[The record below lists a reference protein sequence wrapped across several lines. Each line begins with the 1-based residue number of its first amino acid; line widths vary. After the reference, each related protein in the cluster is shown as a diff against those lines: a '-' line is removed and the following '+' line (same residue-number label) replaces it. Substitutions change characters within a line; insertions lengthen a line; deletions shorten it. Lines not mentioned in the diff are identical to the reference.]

1 MASVTSLGIHRPSAV
16 PFLVA
21 EGILPN
27 EPSPELYQWQII
39 SNHGPSSDDGVEELL
54 MTEHC
59 VVWSRGGAVER
70 IFRFDVEKE
79 PVRHALFTH
88 FRGQDRSKSDALKP
102 HFKVKLEEHS
112 KAKGLGGLGLDIQGP
127 QTLGSKHTN
136 NSHRQSA
143 VEENRRS
150 HLVQSLKD
158 NLQGH
163 QSLDRALVVILK
175 TQAHV
180 FFLAGTS
187 HIIHL
192 PFDVDGAFSLP
203 TGLLLQRR
211 PPQSVVPATP
221 TVPSVPQNSFAFEAL
236 ASPKAALS
244 SQIYPNA
251 NLLQED
257 VDPKL
262 PSLPMFNDL
271 LLQASDTAATAML
284 PRLYSLT
291 DPLADIG
298 LVVTQR
304 KGRSMGN
311 MRKHKIREIVTFD
324 AVEPTESLLYV
335 SQFDDLGH
343 HNSSSDKYSSML
355 LAVTQNQESRE
366 YTVWSIEHVE
376 DRLSTYGSHSL
387 ASRASNRHNRRRS
400 SYGIGTSTGASTPVA
415 RGTATGRE
423 SFGGSRSRGSTA
435 RDLLSEDIF
444 NDDEDI
450 LASHLDSALDSSNA
464 PVRSSRRVSSL
475 LSRADL
481 SSNQDKTSFCD
492 LAGGYAAS
500 TTARKGTSLGSY
512 AVKLGSGTEL
522 GSGSLRRRQSVG
534 LRTSVEPP
542 TLVES
547 HEVVVDD
554 DDYDEDTASDNP
566 KDRRMGHQ
574 PPGLQKEIVFTKIH
588 TISPPEVISSHS
600 SQMPTGLRIF
610 MLKPPAHV
618 FRGQG
623 EENHAYLCIANNSAG
638 SLLILSLRQTLISNV
653 KRGPNITGKTP
664 TSNEDSQHHVVR
676 VTDTSS
682 SRGVVDACT
691 IRDIDCER
699 LLILSRGADGLD
711 QLSLQDPWGPDM
723 AIRLPSKLSLNDRF
737 QIVNTLS
744 LKQRREGGFNRI
756 LSQGPQAI
764 LNLSHGGNRETVDL
778 VDAGGSRH
786 RVKVQ
791 LQPRNPFVLTMLK
804 LCDSMLPLADQGG
817 ESFLSGWWDAMV
829 WLSVRPD
836 LEGDAEWTALVVV
849 LFSIGAGFVEE
860 RRASTMTR
868 TKKRKSGL
876 LRSSSG
882 ANTNMESWEAMLVEE
897 SSVSRSV
904 PVWMQSEAWSW
915 ILTQAKVSMPA
926 EADVSR
932 KSRSPRTYIAPTL
945 PSRKKSP
952 FLVHCVS
959 LAHEFRNLPSGT
971 GNTTEG
977 SKVSSRFTDH
987 DSQRTALAT
996 LLVGLHLYREELK
1009 LNTLTSA
1016 AAHDLTPVLAQIGS
1030 WLEWPSWSFNASS
1043 YYMSES
1049 VDMEFWLF
1057 DDSPTKSVGVA
1068 SPAEPFHPPSIMHF
1082 IEAANLEPPS
1092 IPFISLLDVVG
1103 YQGINEKTTTNYV
1116 SWTKELEAFTPRTV
1130 AINGL
1135 LTSRPVQSMEA
1146 RVMEMTSWGWSLS
1159 ILETL
1164 PESVSVM
1171 FRCAISRCQAQPP
1184 ATSDSV
1190 MLDIIGRNDISM
1202 QKEDNHTSKP
1212 RISSAV
1218 APLSE
1223 NIRDIHSI
1231 CVSTLEIDTVGIHDG
1246 SAEADRQSTSYMIFK
1261 DDQRFAEAAK
1271 LLHPLHAP
1279 MAKCVAEPGWTD
1291 TDLLEAQQ
1299 ELAKTIAMRT
1309 LAVSPGRSCLFYSAR
1324 LPILTEKYP
1333 IHGFTLSCVM
1343 KPSNSTVTA
1352 DKAAYTEEKVSWAFF
1367 HAGVEAGLSIAI
1379 DAKGIDTSWI
1389 LFNKPQE
1396 LKNRHAGF
1404 LLALGLNGHLKS
1416 IAKWVAFKYLT
1427 PKHTMTS
1434 IGFLLGLAASSLGT
1448 MDTLITR
1455 VLSIHVTRMLPP
1467 GAAELNLS
1475 PLTQTSGIMGIGLL
1489 YCGTQHRRMSEIM
1502 LSEMENTEED
1512 DNSSPQDSLRD
1523 EGYRLAAGFA
1533 LGYVNLGRGKDLKGL
1548 HDMRIVERLLA
1559 LAIGTKKVTIVHILD
1574 KATAAATVAVALIFM
1589 KTHNEILARKIDIPD
1604 TIHQFEYVRPDIFLL
1619 RTVARHLI
1627 MWNDIRATLSWVKSQ
1642 LPVVYQYKAKLVTI
1656 RTLNSDEMPF
1666 FNIIAG
1672 LCLAIGLRYAGT
1684 GTAEVR
1690 NTLCHYLDQF
1700 IRICRLPVLNYDG
1713 KLARI
1718 TVRNCQDVVALA
1730 AACVMAGTGDL
1741 YVFRRLRS
1749 LHGRV
1754 EVDLPYGSHMAA
1766 HLAIGILFL
1775 GGGTYS
1781 FGTSDLAVASL
1792 LCTFYPLFPVTVLD
1806 NKSHLQAFRHFWVLA
1821 AEARCLVVYDI
1832 DTSRLIPMPVVV
1844 TLTSGPKM
1852 TMTTPCLLPELST
1865 VANIQT
1871 DDPEFWSVK
1880 IDLAGRPSE
1889 YQAFRRHRGI
1899 WVRRR
1904 VAFDTH
1910 LSLFSATMQAL
1921 NDAQSTQTL
1930 GRHIFEWVFRL
1941 QTFRNFDRAEQTL
1954 VLPPDLAN
1962 VVYRSSR
1969 GTVVDD
1975 RLVLETGCMTSG
1987 KSERLWNLRILFAW
2001 ADAMGRSGGQW
2012 GWIGK
2017 EIIERLRTRLT
2028 TRKMRR

>member
-27 EPSPELYQWQII
+27 EPSPKLYEWQII
-39 SNHGPSSDDGVEELL
+39 SNHASSSDDGVEELL
-54 MTEHC
+54 TTEHC

-70 IFRFDVEKE
+70 IYRFDVEKE

-88 FRGQDRSKSDALKP
+88 FHDRDRSESDVLKP
-102 HFKVKLEEHS
+102 KAKVKLEEQGE
-112 KAKGLGGLGLDIQGP
+112 AKGLGGLGLGIHGP
-127 QTLGSKHTN
+127 QALGSKNTT
-136 NSHRQSA
+136 NSHHQST
-143 VEENRRS
+143 VEENRKS
-150 HLVQSLKD
+150 HPVQSLKD
-158 NLQGH
+158 KLQG
-163 QSLDRALVVILK
+163 QKSLNRALVVILK

-192 PFDVDGAFSLP
+192 PFEVDGAFSLP
-203 TGLLLQRR
+203 TGLLFQRR
-211 PPQSVVPATP
+211 LPQSVVPATP

-236 ASPKAALS
+236 ASPKTPLS
-244 SQIYPNA
+244 SQIHPKA
-251 NLLQED
+251 NNFQEK
-257 VDPKL
+257 VDTNL
-262 PSLPMFNDL
+262 PFLPMFHDIL
-271 LLQASDTAATAML
+271 LRASDTAANARL

-291 DPLADIG
+291 DPLAEIG
-298 LVVTQR
+298 VVVTQR
-304 KGRSMGN
+304 KGHSMSN
-311 MRKHKIREIVTFD
+311 MRKHRIRENVTFD
-324 AVEPTESLLYV
+324 TVEPTENLLYV
-335 SQFDDLGH
+335 SHLDDLGQH
-343 HNSSSDKYSSML
+343 DSDSDESLSTL

-376 DRLSTYGSHSL
+376 DRFSASGSNSL
-387 ASRASNRHNRRRS
+387 ALKASGRHSRRRS
-400 SYGIGTSTGASTPVA
+400 SYGMGTSTGASTPVA
-415 RGTATGRE
+415 KGIATGRE

-435 RDLLSEDIF
+435 RDLLSEDSF
-444 NDDEDI
+444 NDGEDK
-450 LASHLDSALDSSNA
+450 LASHLDSTLDNPNA
-464 PVRSSRRVSSL
+464 PAKSSRRVSSL
-475 LSRADL
+475 LARADL
-481 SSNQDKTSFCD
+481 SSNQDKSSFSD

-500 TTARKGTSLGSY
+500 MTARKGPSFGSY
-512 AVKLGSGTEL
+512 GVKLGSGTEL
-522 GSGSLRRRQSVG
+522 GTSLRTRQSAG
-534 LRTSVEPP
+534 LRTGVEPP
-542 TLVES
+542 TVVES
-547 HEVVVDD
+547 HEGVDND
-554 DDYDEDTASDNP
+554 SDEDTASDNS
-566 KDRRMGHQ
+566 KDPRMRHQ
-574 PPGLQKEIVFTKIH
+574 PLGLQKEIIFTKIH
-588 TISPPEVISSHS
+588 TISPPEVTSSHS
-600 SQMPTGLRIF
+600 SQMPIGPRIF

-623 EENHAYLCIANNSAG
+623 EEKDAYLCIANNIAA
-638 SLLILSLRQTLISNV
+638 SLLILSLRQTLISHV
-653 KRGPNITGKTP
+653 KQGSNINGEAP
-664 TSNEDSQHHVVR
+664 TSNKDAQHHAFR
-676 VTDTSS
+676 VTDTTY
-682 SRGVVDACT
+682 SRGVVDAC
-691 IRDIDCER
+691 IIKDIDCKR
-699 LLILSRGADGLD
+699 LLILNRGADGLD
-711 QLSLQDPWGPDM
+711 QLSLQDPWGPEL
-723 AIRLPSKLSLNDRF
+723 AIRLPSQLLLNDPF

-744 LKQRREGGFNRI
+744 LKQRREGGFKRI
-756 LSQGPQAI
+756 LSQGPQA
-764 LNLSHGGNRETVDL
+764 LVSLGHGGNREIVDL

-791 LQPRNPFVLTMLK
+791 LQPRNPFVLTMVK
-804 LCDSMLPLADQGG
+804 LCDSMLPLMDQGG
-817 ESFLSGWWDAMV
+817 ESFLSGWWNAMV

-836 LEGDAEWTALVVV
+836 LEGDVEWTAFVIVI
-849 LFSIGAGFVEE
+849 FSIAAGFVDE
-860 RRASTMTR
+860 RCAGTMTQ
-868 TKKRKSGL
+868 TKKRKSAL
-876 LRSSSG
+876 LRSSSS

-904 PVWMQSEAWSW
+904 PVWMQGEAWSW

-926 EADVSR
+926 EADVAR

-952 FLVHCVS
+952 FLVHCMS
-959 LAHEFRNLPSGT
+959 LAHEFRSFPSGI
-971 GNTTEG
+971 GNTTQS
-977 SKVSSRFTDH
+977 SKVTSRFTNH
-987 DSQRTALAT
+987 EAQRMALAT

-1009 LNTLTSA
+1009 LNTLA
-1016 AAHDLTPVLAQIGS
+1016 ATAVHDLTPVLAQIGS
-1030 WLEWPSWSFNASS
+1030 WLEWPSWSFNAAS
-1043 YYMSES
+1043 YYMLES

-1057 DDSPTKSVGVA
+1057 DDSPVKNVGVA
-1068 SPAEPFHPPSIMHF
+1068 SPEEPFHPPSIMHF

-1103 YQGINEKTTTNYV
+1103 YQRINEKILTKHV
-1116 SWTKELEAFTPRTV
+1116 SWAKKLAAFTPRTV

-1135 LTSRPVQSMEA
+1135 LTSRPVQSMGA
-1146 RVMEMTSWGWSLS
+1146 RIMEMTSWGWNLS

-1164 PESVSVM
+1164 PESISAV

-1184 ATSDSV
+1184 ATSDSA
-1190 MLDIIGRNDISM
+1190 MLTIIGRDDISM
-1202 QKEDNHTSKP
+1202 QKEENYATKP
-1212 RISSAV
+1212 RVSSAV
-1218 APLSE
+1218 APVSE

-1231 CVSTLEIDTVGIHDG
+1231 CVSTLDVDTVETHDG

-1279 MAKCVAEPGWTD
+1279 MAKCFAEPDWTD

-1343 KPSNSTVTA
+1343 KPSNTTVTA
-1352 DKAAYTEEKVSWAFF
+1352 DKVAYTEEKVSWAFF
-1367 HAGVEAGLSIAI
+1367 HAGVEAGLSIAV
-1379 DAKGIDTSWI
+1379 DAKGIDKSWI

-1416 IAKWVAFKYLT
+1416 LAKWVAFKYLT

-1434 IGFLLGLAASSLGT
+1434 IGLLLGLAASYLGT

-1455 VLSIHVTRMLPP
+1455 VLSVHVTRMLPP
-1467 GAAELNLS
+1467 NAAELNLS

-1627 MWNDIRATLSWVKSQ
+1627 MWNDIHATLGWIKSQ
-1642 LPVVYQYKAKLVTI
+1642 LPVVYQYKAKLVMI

-1684 GTAEVR
+1684 GAAEVR

-1754 EVDLPYGSHMAA
+1754 EVDVPFGSHMAA

-1844 TLTSGPKM
+1844 TLTTGLKM

-1865 VANIQT
+1865 VANIRT
-1871 DDPEFWSVK
+1871 DDPEFWSVT
-1880 IDLAGRPSE
+1880 IDLAGRPFE

-1904 VAFDTH
+1904 AAYDTH

-1921 NDAQSTQTL
+1921 NNAQSTHTL

-1962 VVYRSSR
+1962 AVYKSSR

-2001 ADAMGRSGGQW
+2001 ADALGRSGGQW

-2017 EIIERLRTRLT
+2017 EIVERLKTRLT
-2028 TRKMRR
+2028 MRKMRR

>member
-27 EPSPELYQWQII
+27 EPSPKLYDWHII
-39 SNHGPSSDDGVEELL
+39 SNHASSSDDRVEELL
-54 MTEHC
+54 TTEHC

-70 IFRFDVEKE
+70 IYRFNVEKE
-79 PVRHALFTH
+79 PVKHALFTH
-88 FRGQDRSKSDALKP
+88 FHGRDRSKSDVLKP
-102 HFKVKLEEHS
+102 KIKVKLEEHS
-112 KAKGLGGLGLDIQGP
+112 EAKGLGGVDLDIHGP
-127 QTLGSKHTN
+127 QALGSKPTTN
-136 NSHRQSA
+136 SRRQST
-143 VEENRRS
+143 VEENQRS
-150 HLVQSLKD
+150 HPVLSLKG
-158 NLQGH
+158 NLQGQ
-163 QSLDRALVVILK
+163 QSLNRALVVILK

-180 FFLAGTS
+180 FFLDGTS
-187 HIIHL
+187 HIVHL
-192 PFDVDGAFSLP
+192 PFEVDGAFSLP
-203 TGLLLQRR
+203 TGLLLQRLL
-211 PPQSVVPATP
+211 PQYVVPATP

-244 SQIYPNA
+244 SQIHPNA
-251 NLLQED
+251 NCLQEKA
-257 VDPKL
+257 DPNL
-262 PSLPMFNDL
+262 PFLPNFNDL
-271 LLQASDTAATAML
+271 LLQASDKAANARL

-291 DPLADIG
+291 DPLAEIG
-298 LVVTQR
+298 VVVTQR
-304 KGRSMGN
+304 KGHSVSN
-311 MRKHKIREIVTFD
+311 IRKHQIRETITFET
-324 AVEPTESLLYV
+324 VESAENLLYV
-335 SQFDDLGH
+335 SQFDDLGDH
-343 HNSSSDKYSSML
+343 DSSSDKSSSTL

-366 YTVWSIEHVE
+366 YTVWSIEHTE
-376 DRLSTYGSHSL
+376 ARFSAYGSRSL
-387 ASRASNRHNRRRS
+387 APRASDHHNRRRS

-423 SFGGSRSRGSTA
+423 SFGGSRSRHSTA
-435 RDLLSEDIF
+435 RDLLTEDSF
-444 NDDEDI
+444 NDGEHN
-450 LASHLDSALDSSNA
+450 LASHLDSALDNPNA
-464 PVRSSRRVSSL
+464 PVKSSRRVSSL
-475 LSRADL
+475 LARADL

-492 LAGGYAAS
+492 LAGGY
-500 TTARKGTSLGSY
+500 TVPVTARKGTTFGSFG
-512 AVKLGSGTEL
+512 VKLGSGTEL
-522 GSGSLRRRQSVG
+522 GSSSLRMRQPVG
-534 LRTSVEPP
+534 LRASAEPP
-542 TLVES
+542 TVVES
-547 HEVVVDD
+547 HEEVVG
-554 DDYDEDTASDNP
+554 DDYDEDTASDNSNDP
-566 KDRRMGHQ
+566 RMRHQ
-574 PPGLQKEIVFTKIH
+574 PLGLQKEIIFTKIH
-588 TISPPEVISSHS
+588 TISPPEVHLSQL
-600 SQMPTGLRIF
+600 SQMPIGPRIF
-610 MLKPPAHV
+610 MLKPPAHIC
-618 FRGQG
+618 RGQ
-623 EENHAYLCIANNSAG
+623 EEEKDAYLCIANNLAA
-638 SLLILSLRQTLISNV
+638 SLLILSLRQTLISHVIRDSN
-653 KRGPNITGKTP
+653 KNGEAP
-664 TSNEDSQHHVVR
+664 TSNKDSQHHEFR
-676 VTDTSS
+676 VTDTSI
-682 SRGVVDACT
+682 SRGVIDLCI
-691 IRDIDCER
+691 IRDIDCKR
-699 LLILSRGADGLD
+699 LLILTRGADGLD
-711 QLSLQDPWGPDM
+711 QLSLRDPWGPDIT
-723 AIRLPSKLSLNDRF
+723 IRVPSELFLNDPF
-737 QIVNTLS
+737 QVVNTLS
-744 LKQRREGGFNRI
+744 LKQRREGGFKRI
-756 LSQGPQAI
+756 LSEGPQA
-764 LNLSHGGNRETVDL
+764 LVSLGHGGNRETVDL

-786 RVKVQ
+786 RVRVQ
-791 LQPRNPFVLTMLK
+791 LQPRNPFVRTIVK
-804 LCDSMLPLADQGG
+804 LCDSMLPLTDHGR
-817 ESFLSGWWDAMV
+817 ESFLSEWWNAMV

-836 LEGDAEWTALVVV
+836 LEGDAEWTAFVVV
-849 LFSIGAGFVEE
+849 LFSIAAGFIGE
-860 RRASTMTR
+860 RRTGTMTG

-897 SSVSRSV
+897 SSASRSV
-904 PVWMQSEAWSW
+904 PVWMQGEAWSW
-915 ILTQAKVSMPA
+915 VLTQAKVSMPA
-926 EADVSR
+926 EAGLSG
-932 KSRSPRTYIAPTL
+932 KSRSSRTYIAPTL

-959 LAHEFRNLPSGT
+959 LAHEFRSLPSRSE
-971 GNTTEG
+971 NTTVF
-977 SKVSSRFTDH
+977 SKITSRFTDH
-987 DSQRTALAT
+987 DSQRMALAT

-1009 LNTLTSA
+1009 LNALAST

-1030 WLEWPSWSFNASS
+1030 WLQWPAWSFSASS
-1043 YYMSES
+1043 YYMLES

-1057 DDSPTKSVGVA
+1057 DDSPGKSVGVV

-1082 IEAANLEPPS
+1082 IEAVNLEPPS

-1103 YQGINEKTTTNYV
+1103 YQRINEKSPTGYV
-1116 SWTKELEAFTPRTV
+1116 SWAKELAAFTPRTV

-1135 LTSRPVQSMEA
+1135 LTSKPVQSMEA
-1146 RVMEMTSWGWSLS
+1146 RVMQMTAWDWNLS

-1164 PESVSVM
+1164 PESISVV
-1171 FRCAISRCQAQPP
+1171 FRHAISRCQAQPP
-1184 ATSDSV
+1184 ATSDTA
-1190 MLDIIGRNDISM
+1190 MLDMIGRDDISM
-1202 QKEDNHTSKP
+1202 QKEENHATKP
-1212 RISSAV
+1212 WVSSAV

-1231 CVSTLEIDTVGIHDG
+1231 CVSTLDHDTVGTHDG

-1271 LLHPLHAP
+1271 LLHPLHPP
-1279 MAKCVAEPGWTD
+1279 MAKCVAEPDWTD

-1324 LPILTEKYP
+1324 LPVLTEKYP

-1343 KPSNSTVTA
+1343 KPSNTTVTA

-1367 HAGVEAGLSIAI
+1367 HAGVEAGLSIAV
-1379 DAKGIDTSWI
+1379 DAKGIDASWI

-1416 IAKWVAFKYLT
+1416 ITKWVAYKYLT

-1434 IGFLLGLAASSLGT
+1434 IGLLLGLAASCLGT
-1448 MDTLITR
+1448 MDTTITR

-1467 GAAELNLS
+1467 GAADLNLS

-1512 DNSSPQDSLRD
+1512 DNSNPQDGLRD

-1533 LGYVNLGRGKDLKGL
+1533 LGYVNLGRGNDLKGL

-1559 LAIGTKKVTIVHILD
+1559 LAIGTKRVAIVHILD

-1627 MWNDIRATLSWVKSQ
+1627 MWNDIRATLGWVKSQ
-1642 LPVVYQYKAKLVTI
+1642 LPVVYQYKARLVMI

-1700 IRICRLPVLNYDG
+1700 IRICKLPVLNYDG

-1754 EVDLPYGSHMAA
+1754 EVDVPYGSHMAA

-1781 FGTSDLAVASL
+1781 LSTSDLAVASL
-1792 LCTFYPLFPVTVLD
+1792 FCTFYPLFPVTVLD

-1821 AEARCLVVYDI
+1821 AEARCLAVYDI

-1844 TLTSGPKM
+1844 TLTSGLKM

-1865 VANIQT
+1865 VANIRT
-1871 DDPEFWSVK
+1871 DDPEFWSVT
-1880 IDLAGRPSE
+1880 IDFAGRPAE
-1889 YQAFRRHRGI
+1889 YQALRRHRGI

-1904 VAFDTH
+1904 TAYDTH
-1910 LSLFSATMQAL
+1910 LSLFGATMQAL
-1921 NDAQSTQTL
+1921 NDAQSAHTL
-1930 GRHIFEWVFRL
+1930 GRHLFEWVFRL
-1941 QTFRNFDRAEQTL
+1941 QTFRNFDKAEQTL

-2001 ADAMGRSGGQW
+2001 ADALGRSGGQW

-2017 EIIERLRTRLT
+2017 EIVERLRTKLT
-2028 TRKMRR
+2028 TRKMRQ

>member
-1 MASVTSLGIHRPSAV
+1 MASVTSL
-16 PFLVA
+16 A

-27 EPSPELYQWQII
+27 EPSPKLYEWQIV
-39 SNHGPSSDDGVEELL
+39 SNHASSSDDGVEELL
-54 MTEHC
+54 TTEHC
-59 VVWSRGGAVER
+59 VVWSRGGAVEK
-70 IFRFDVEKE
+70 IYRFDVEKE

-88 FRGQDRSKSDALKP
+88 FHSRDRSKTDVLTPKAT
-102 HFKVKLEEHS
+102 VKLEEHS
-112 KAKGLGGLGLDIQGP
+112 KAEGLGGLDLDIQDP
-127 QTLGSKHTN
+127 LVLGSQPTTN
-136 NSHRQSA
+136 SDRQSP
-143 VEENRRS
+143 VEENRKS
-150 HLVQSLKD
+150 HPVQSLED
-158 NLQGH
+158 NLQCQ
-163 QSLDRALVVILK
+163 QSLNRALVVILK

-192 PFDVDGAFSLP
+192 PFEVDRAFSLP
-203 TGLLLQRR
+203 IGLLLQRR
-211 PPQSVVPATP
+211 PSQPVVPATP
-221 TVPSVPQNSFAFEAL
+221 TIPSAPQNSFAFEAL
-236 ASPKAALS
+236 ASPKAAFS
-244 SQIYPNA
+244 SQVHPNA
-251 NLLQED
+251 NCVQEK
-257 VDPKL
+257 VDTNL
-262 PSLPMFNDL
+262 PFLSDFNEF
-271 LLQASDTAATAML
+271 LLQAGDTAANATL

-298 LVVTQR
+298 VVVTQR
-304 KGRSMGN
+304 KGHFMGSM
-311 MRKHKIREIVTFD
+311 RRHQIRETIAFDTF
-324 AVEPTESLLYV
+324 EPTENLLYV
-335 SQFDDLGH
+335 SQFDDLGQH
-343 HNSSSDKYSSML
+343 SSGSDKSLSAL
-355 LAVTQNQESRE
+355 LAVTQNQENRE
-366 YTVWSIEHVE
+366 YAVWSIERVE
-376 DRLSTYGSHSL
+376 DRFPASGSRSL
-387 ASRASNRHNRRRS
+387 ASKASDRLNRRRS

-415 RGTATGRE
+415 RGAATGRE
-423 SFGGSRSRGSTA
+423 SFGGSRSRGSTV
-435 RDLLSEDIF
+435 RDLLSEDSF
-444 NDDEDI
+444 NDGEDK
-450 LASHLDSALDSSNA
+450 LASHLDSALENPNA
-464 PVRSSRRVSSL
+464 PVKSSRRVSSL
-475 LSRADL
+475 LARADL
-481 SSNQDKTSFCD
+481 SSNQDNISFSD
-492 LAGGYAAS
+492 LAGGYAPS
-500 TTARKGTSLGSY
+500 MTARKGTSLGSY
-512 AVKLGSGTEL
+512 ASKHGLGTEL
-522 GSGSLRRRQSVG
+522 GSNYLRTRQSVG
-534 LRTSVEPP
+534 LRKSVEPAAV
-542 TLVES
+542 VES
-547 HEVVVDD
+547 HKEGVDN
-554 DDYDEDTASDNP
+554 DYDEDTASDNT
-566 KDRRMGHQ
+566 KDPRMRHQ
-574 PPGLQKEIVFTKIH
+574 PLGLQKEFYLTKIH
-588 TISPPEVISSHS
+588 TISPQEVILSQP
-600 SQMPTGLRIF
+600 SQMATGPRIF
-610 MLKPPAHV
+610 MLRPPAHIL
-618 FRGQG
+618 RGRG
-623 EENHAYLCIANNSAG
+623 DENDAYLCIADNTAA
-638 SLLILSLRQTLISNV
+638 SLLILSIKRTLISYVERGSNV
-653 KRGPNITGKTP
+653 NEEAL
-664 TSNEDSQHHVVR
+664 TSSKGSQHHMFR
-676 VTDTSS
+676 VTDTSY
-682 SRGVVDACT
+682 SRGVVDACI
-691 IRDIDCER
+691 IRDVDCKR
-699 LLILSRGADGLD
+699 LLILTRGADGLD
-711 QLSLQDPWGPDM
+711 HLSLQDPWGPDM
-723 AIRLPSKLSLNDRF
+723 AVRLPSKLFLNDPF

-744 LKQRREGGFNRI
+744 MKQRREGGFKRI
-756 LSQGPQAI
+756 LSQGPRA
-764 LNLSHGGNRETVDL
+764 LVSLSYGGNRETVDI

-791 LQPRNPFVLTMLK
+791 LQPRNPFVLTMIK
-804 LCDSMLPLADQGG
+804 LCDSMLSLTDQSG

-836 LEGDAEWTALVVV
+836 LEGDTEWTAFVIV
-849 LFSIGAGFVEE
+849 LFSIATGFVEQ
-860 RRASTMTR
+860 RHAGTMTR

-897 SSVSRSV
+897 SGVSRNV
-904 PVWMQSEAWSW
+904 PVWMQGEAWSW
-915 ILTQAKVSMPA
+915 ILTQSKVSMTA
-926 EADVSR
+926 EAAVSR
-932 KSRSPRTYIAPTL
+932 KSRSLGTYIAPTL

-959 LAHEFRNLPSGT
+959 LAHEFRSLSSGT
-971 GNTTEG
+971 ENQAEG
-977 SKVSSRFTDH
+977 SKVTSRFTDH
-987 DSQRTALAT
+987 NTQRMALAT

-1009 LNTLTSA
+1009 LNSLASM

-1030 WLEWPSWSFNASS
+1030 WLDWPSWGFSASS
-1043 YYMSES
+1043 YYMLES
-1049 VDMEFWLF
+1049 VDMDFWLF
-1057 DDSPTKSVGVA
+1057 DDSPVKNVGVA

-1082 IEAANLEPPS
+1082 IEAANLQPPS
-1092 IPFISLLDVVG
+1092 IPFISLLDVLG
-1103 YQGINEKTTTNYV
+1103 YQRINEKSPTIYV
-1116 SWTKELEAFTPRTV
+1116 SWAKELAAFTPRSV

-1135 LTSRPVQSMEA
+1135 LTSRPAQSMDA
-1146 RVMEMTSWGWSLS
+1146 RVKDMTFWGWNLS
-1159 ILETL
+1159 VLETL
-1164 PESVSVM
+1164 PESISVI
-1171 FRCAISRCQAQPP
+1171 FRCAISSCQVQPP
-1184 ATSDSV
+1184 ATSDSA
-1190 MLDIIGRNDISM
+1190 MLNMIGRDDISI
-1202 QKEDNHTSKP
+1202 QKEENHATKP
-1212 RISSAV
+1212 RITSAV

-1223 NIRDIHSI
+1223 NIRDVHSI
-1231 CVSTLEIDTVGIHDG
+1231 CVSTLDADAVGTHDG

-1279 MAKCVAEPGWTD
+1279 MAKCVAEPDWTD

-1309 LAVSPGRSCLFYSAR
+1309 LAVSPGRSCLIYSAR

-1343 KPSNSTVTA
+1343 KPSNTTVTA

-1367 HAGVEAGLSIAI
+1367 HAGVEAGLSIAVN
-1379 DAKGIDTSWI
+1379 AKGIDTSWI

-1434 IGFLLGLAASSLGT
+1434 IGLLLGLAASYLGT

-1455 VLSIHVTRMLPP
+1455 LLSVHVTRMLPP

-1559 LAIGTKKVTIVHILD
+1559 LAIGTKKVSIVHILD

-1627 MWNDIRATLSWVKSQ
+1627 MWNGIRFTLGWVKSQ
-1642 LPVVYQYKAKLVTI
+1642 LPIVYQNKAKLVMI

-1684 GTAEVR
+1684 GIAEVR

-1700 IRICRLPVLNYDG
+1700 MRICRLPVLNYDG

-1718 TVRNCQDVVALA
+1718 AVRNCQDVVALA

-1754 EVDLPYGSHMAA
+1754 EVDVPYGSHMAA

-1832 DTSRLIPMPVVV
+1832 DTSRLIPMPVKV
-1844 TLTSGPKM
+1844 TLVSGLSM
-1852 TMTTPCLLPELST
+1852 TMTTPCLLPEFST
-1865 VANIQT
+1865 VANIRT
-1871 DDPEFWSVK
+1871 DDPEYWSVT

-1889 YQAFRRHRGI
+1889 YQAFRWRRGI

-1904 VAFDTH
+1904 VAYDTH

-1921 NDAQSTQTL
+1921 NDAQSTRTL

-1954 VLPPDLAN
+1954 VLPPDIAN
-1962 VVYRSSR
+1962 VVYRSSS

-1975 RLVLETGCMTSG
+1975 RLVLETGCMSSG

-2001 ADAMGRSGGQW
+2001 ADALGRSGGQW

-2017 EIIERLRTRLT
+2017 EIVERLRTSLT
-2028 TRKMRR
+2028 MRKMRR

>member
-16 PFLVA
+16 PFLVT

-27 EPSPELYQWQII
+27 EPSPKLYEWQVL
-39 SNHGPSSDDGVEELL
+39 SNHASSSDDGVEELL
-54 MTEHC
+54 TTERC

-70 IFRFDVEKE
+70 IYRFDVEKE

-88 FRGQDRSKSDALKP
+88 FRGQDRPKSDVLK
-102 HFKVKLEEHS
+102 HKLKVKLEEHS
-112 KAKGLGGLGLDIQGP
+112 KVKGLGGLGLDIHDRQM
-127 QTLGSKHTN
+127 LGSKPST
-136 NSHRQSA
+136 NSHRQSPID
-143 VEENRRS
+143 ENRKS
-150 HLVQSLKD
+150 HPVQSPND
-158 NLQGH
+158 NLQG
-163 QSLDRALVVILK
+163 QRSLDCALVVILK

-192 PFDVDGAFSLP
+192 PFEVDRAFPLH

-211 PPQSVVPATP
+211 PLQSVVPVTP
-221 TVPSVPQNSFAFEAL
+221 TFPSVPQNSFAVEAL
-236 ASPKAALS
+236 ASPKAALN
-244 SQIYPNA
+244 PNA
-251 NLLQED
+251 KNLQEK
-257 VDPKL
+257 VDPNL
-262 PSLPMFNDL
+262 PLLPMFNDL
-271 LLQASDTAATAML
+271 LLQASDTAANASL

-298 LVVTQR
+298 VVVTQR
-304 KGRSMGN
+304 KGHAMNN
-311 MRKHKIREIVTFD
+311 MRKHQNRETITFD
-324 AVEPTESLLYV
+324 TVDPTENLLYV
-335 SQFDDLGH
+335 SQFDDLGQH
-343 HNSSSDKYSSML
+343 DSDSEKSLSTL

-366 YTVWSIEHVE
+366 YTVWSIQNVE
-376 DRLSTYGSHSL
+376 DRFPASGSHSL
-387 ASRASNRHNRRRS
+387 ASKASDRHNRRRS

-415 RGTATGRE
+415 RSAAHGRE

-435 RDLLSEDIF
+435 RELLSEDSF
-444 NDDEDI
+444 NDGEDK
-450 LASHLDSALDSSNA
+450 LASHLGSALDNPIA
-464 PVRSSRRVSSL
+464 PVKSSRRVSSIL
-475 LSRADL
+475 ARADL
-481 SSNQDKTSFCD
+481 SSNQDNTSFSD
-492 LAGGYAAS
+492 LAGGYAQS
-500 TTARKGTSLGSY
+500 MTARKATSFGSY
-512 AVKLGSGTEL
+512 GVKLGSGTEM
-522 GSGSLRRRQSVG
+522 GSSSLRTRQSVG
-534 LRTSVEPP
+534 LRSSVEPP
-542 TLVES
+542 IVVES
-547 HEVVVDD
+547 HEEGVD
-554 DDYDEDTASDNP
+554 DDYDEDIASENP
-566 KDRRMGHQ
+566 KDPRMRHQ
-574 PPGLQKEIVFTKIH
+574 PLGLQKEIIFTKIH
-588 TISPPEVISSHS
+588 TISPPEVTSSHP
-600 SQMPTGLRIF
+600 SQMPTGPRIF
-610 MLKPPAHV
+610 LLKPPAHV
-618 FRGQG
+618 FQGQG
-623 EENHAYLCIANNSAG
+623 DEKDAYLCIADNLAK
-638 SLLILSLRQTLISNV
+638 SLLILSLRDTMISRVKQGSNV
-653 KRGPNITGKTP
+653 NGESPKSRK
-664 TSNEDSQHHVVR
+664 DLQHHVLR
-676 VTDTSS
+676 VTDTSY
-682 SRGVVDACT
+682 SRGVIDACA
-691 IRDIDCER
+691 IRDIDCKR

-711 QLSLQDPWGPDM
+711 QLSLQNPWGSDM
-723 AIRLPSKLSLNDRF
+723 AIRLPSRLFLNDPF
-737 QIVNTLS
+737 QIVNMLS
-744 LKQRREGGFNRI
+744 LKQRREGGFKRI
-756 LSQGPQAI
+756 LSQGPQA
-764 LNLSHGGNRETVDL
+764 LVGLSHGGNRETVDL

-791 LQPRNPFVLTMLK
+791 LQPRNPFILTMVK
-804 LCDSMLPLADQGG
+804 LCDSMLRLTDQSG
-817 ESFLSGWWDAMV
+817 ESFISGWWNAMV

-836 LEGDAEWTALVVV
+836 LEGDMEWTAFVIV
-849 LFSIGAGFVEE
+849 LFSIAAGFVEQHH
-860 RRASTMTR
+860 TVTR

-897 SSVSRSV
+897 SSVSRTV
-904 PVWMQSEAWSW
+904 PVWMQGEAWSW
-915 ILTQAKVSMPA
+915 ILTQAKVSVPV
-926 EADVSR
+926 EDDVSR
-932 KSRSPRTYIAPTL
+932 KPRPIRACIAPTL

-952 FLVHCVS
+952 FLIHCAS
-959 LAHEFRNLPSGT
+959 LAHEFRSFPSGA
-971 GNTTEG
+971 GNTIEG
-977 SKVSSRFTDH
+977 SKDTSRSTNH
-987 DSQRTALAT
+987 DAKRTALAT

-1009 LNTLTSA
+1009 LNTLASTA
-1016 AAHDLTPVLAQIGS
+1016 VHDLTPVLAQIGS
-1030 WLEWPSWSFNASS
+1030 WLEWPSWSFSASS
-1043 YYMSES
+1043 YYMLES
-1049 VDMEFWLF
+1049 VDMDFWLF
-1057 DDSPTKSVGVA
+1057 EDSPVKNVGVE
-1068 SPAEPFHPPSIMHF
+1068 SPAEPYHPPSIMHF

-1103 YQGINEKTTTNYV
+1103 YQRINENSPTRYV
-1116 SWTKELEAFTPRTV
+1116 SWAKELASFTPRTV

-1135 LTSRPVQSMEA
+1135 LTSRPVHSTDA
-1146 RVMEMTSWGWSLS
+1146 RIMDMTSWGWNLS

-1164 PESVSVM
+1164 PESIAVM

-1184 ATSDSV
+1184 AASDSA
-1190 MLDIIGRNDISM
+1190 MLDMIGRDDINM
-1202 QKEDNHTSKP
+1202 QKEENHAIKP

-1218 APLSE
+1218 APLIE

-1231 CVSTLEIDTVGIHDG
+1231 CVSALDVDTVGTHDG
-1246 SAEADRQSTSYMIFK
+1246 SAEADRQSTSSMIFK

-1271 LLHPLHAP
+1271 ILHPLHAP
-1279 MAKCVAEPGWTD
+1279 MAKCAAEPDWTD

-1343 KPSNSTVTA
+1343 KPSNTTVTA
-1352 DKAAYTEEKVSWAFF
+1352 DKVAYTEEKVSWAFF
-1367 HAGVEAGLSIAI
+1367 HAGVEAGLSIAV

-1434 IGFLLGLAASSLGT
+1434 IGLLLGLAASYLGT

-1455 VLSIHVTRMLPP
+1455 LLSVHVTRMLPP

-1533 LGYVNLGRGKDLKGL
+1533 LGYVNLGRGQDLKGL

-1559 LAIGTKKVTIVHILD
+1559 LAIGTKKVSIVHILD

-1627 MWNDIRATLSWVKSQ
+1627 MWNDIRATLGWVKSQ
-1642 LPVVYQYKAKLVTI
+1642 LPTVYQYKAKLVMI
-1656 RTLNSDEMPF
+1656 HTLNSDEMPF

-1700 IRICRLPVLNYDG
+1700 TRICRLPALNYDS

-1741 YVFRRLRS
+1741 FVFRRLRS

-1754 EVDLPYGSHMAA
+1754 DVDVPYGSHMAA

-1781 FGTSDLAVASL
+1781 FGTSHLAVASL

-1806 NKSHLQAFRHFWVLA
+1806 NKSHLQAFRHFWALA
-1821 AEARCLVVYDI
+1821 AEARCLAVYDI
-1832 DTSRLIPMPVVV
+1832 DTSRPIPMSVVV
-1844 TLTSGPKM
+1844 TLTSGLKM

-1865 VANIQT
+1865 VANVRT
-1871 DDPEFWSVK
+1871 DDPEYWTSA
-1880 IDLAGRPSE
+1880 IDLAGHPSE

-1904 VAFDTH
+1904 VAYDTH
-1910 LSLFSATMQAL
+1910 LPLFSATMQAL
-1921 NDAQSTQTL
+1921 NDAQSTHTL

-1962 VVYRSSR
+1962 VAYRSSR

-1975 RLVLETGCMTSG
+1975 RLVLETACMTSG

-2001 ADAMGRSGGQW
+2001 ADALGRSGGQW

-2017 EIIERLRTRLT
+2017 EIVERLRTRLT
-2028 TRKMRR
+2028 MRKMRR